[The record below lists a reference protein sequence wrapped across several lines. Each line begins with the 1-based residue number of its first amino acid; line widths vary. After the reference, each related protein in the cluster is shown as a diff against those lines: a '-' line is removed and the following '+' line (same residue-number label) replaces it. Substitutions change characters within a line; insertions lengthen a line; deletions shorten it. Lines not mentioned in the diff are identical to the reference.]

1 MTTMR
6 NMKAVVLAGLALAL
20 GNVAGAPRLEAQTSM
35 PFVVV
40 VHESNPTTTI
50 SRDELSRIFLKK
62 ITVWRT
68 RRPVTVVDQRES
80 SNVREQ
86 FTRTIHHREV
96 SSVASFWQQQIFA
109 GRAVPPA
116 QRTSD
121 ADVMT
126 FVANNPDAIGYVSA
140 GAQLVPGVRAV
151 TVQ

>member
-1 MTTMR
+1 MR
-6 NMKAVVLAGLALAL
+6 TLKVFLAGLALSL
-20 GNVAGAPRLEAQTSM
+20 GTLAGATRLEAQSSL

-40 VHESNPTTTI
+40 VHESNPTTSI

-68 RRPVTVVDQRES
+68 RRPVTVVDQRETAR
-80 SNVREQ
+80 VREQ
-86 FTRTIHHREV
+86 FTRAVHHREV

-121 ADVMT
+121 ADVMA

-140 GAQLVPGVRAV
+140 NATLAPGVKAV
-151 TVQ
+151 VVE

>member
-1 MTTMR
+1 MR
-6 NMKAVVLAGLALAL
+6 NLTVVLAGLALSL
-20 GNVAGAPRLEAQTSM
+20 GSFAGATRLEAQSNTL

-40 VHESNPTTTI
+40 VHESNPTTSI

-68 RRPVTVVDQRES
+68 RHPVAVVDQRETAR
-80 SNVREQ
+80 VREQ
-86 FTRTIHHREV
+86 FTRAVHHREV

-140 GAQLVPGVRAV
+140 GAQLAAGVKTV

>member
-1 MTTMR
+1 MHTL
-6 NMKAVVLAGLALAL
+6 KVVFAGFALSL
-20 GNVAGAPRLEAQTSM
+20 GTIAGATRLEAQSSAL

-40 VHESNPTTTI
+40 VHESNPTTSI

-68 RRPVTVVDQRES
+68 KHTVAVVDQRES
-80 SNVREQ
+80 SRVREQ
-86 FTRTIHHREV
+86 FTRTVHRREV

-121 ADVMT
+121 ADVMA
-126 FVANNPDAIGYVSA
+126 FVANNPDAIGYVSPGTA
-140 GAQLVPGVRAV
+140 LAPGVKAV
-151 TVQ
+151 VVQ

>member
-1 MTTMR
+1 MHTL
-6 NMKAVVLAGLALAL
+6 KVALAAFALSL
-20 GNVAGAPRLEAQTSM
+20 GTIAGATRLEAQSSTL

-40 VHESNPTTTI
+40 VHESNPTTSI

-68 RRPVTVVDQRES
+68 KHTVAVVDQRES
-80 SNVREQ
+80 SRVREQ
-86 FTRTIHHREV
+86 FTRTVHHREV

-121 ADVMT
+121 ADVMS

-140 GAQLVPGVRAV
+140 GTSLVPGVKTV

>member
-1 MTTMR
+1 MR
-6 NMKAVVLAGLALAL
+6 TLSVVLAGLALSLASI
-20 GNVAGAPRLEAQTSM
+20 ASAPRLEAQNTA
-35 PFVVV
+35 FVVV
-40 VHESNPTTTI
+40 VHESNPTTSI

-68 RRPVTVVDQRES
+68 RRPVTVVDQRD
-80 SNVREQ
+80 NTKVREQ
-86 FTRTIHHREV
+86 FTRTVHRREV

-121 ADVMT
+121 AEVLA

-140 GAQLVPGVRAV
+140 GASLVPGVKAV
-151 TVQ
+151 SVQ

>member
-1 MTTMR
+1 MHKLTW
-6 NMKAVVLAGLALAL
+6 VVAGLALSL
-20 GNVAGAPRLEAQTSM
+20 GTVAGAPRLEAQSAQ

-40 VHESNPTTTI
+40 VHESNPVTSI

-68 RRPVTVVDQRES
+68 KRPVTVVDQRES
-80 SNVREQ
+80 SKVREQ
-86 FTRTIHHREV
+86 FTRSVHHREV

-121 ADVMT
+121 ADVMS

-140 GAQLVPGVRAV
+140 GAALAPGLK
-151 TVQ
+151 TVVVE

>member
-1 MTTMR
+1 MR
-6 NMKAVVLAGLALAL
+6 IVTVFFAGLAVAL
-20 GNVAGAPRLEAQTSM
+20 GSIASAPRLEAQDAL

-40 VHESNPTTTI
+40 VHESNQTTAI

-68 RRPVTVVDQRES
+68 KRPVTVVDQRES
-80 SNVREQ
+80 SRVREQ
-86 FTRTIHHREV
+86 FTRAVHHREV

-121 ADVMT
+121 ADVMA
-126 FVANNPDAIGYVSA
+126 FVANNPDAIGYVTP
-140 GAQLVPGVRAV
+140 GTTLVPGVKPV
-151 TVQ
+151 LVQ

>member
-1 MTTMR
+1 MR
-6 NMKAVVLAGLALAL
+6 TIKVVFAGLALLL
-20 GNVAGAPRLEAQTSM
+20 GTIPSAARLEAQASR

-40 VHESNPTTTI
+40 VHESNPTTSI

-62 ITVWRT
+62 ITVWRSKH
-68 RRPVTVVDQRES
+68 PVAVVDQRES
-80 SNVREQ
+80 SSVREQ
-86 FTRTIHHREV
+86 FTRTVHRREV

-121 ADVMT
+121 ADVMS

-140 GAQLVPGVRAV
+140 GTQLVPGVRAV
-151 TVQ
+151 VVQ

>member
-1 MTTMR
+1 MKTMHKLIR
-6 NMKAVVLAGLALAL
+6 VAVCLALSL
-20 GNVAGAPRLEAQTSM
+20 GTVAGAPRLEAQSAE

-40 VHESNPTTTI
+40 VHESNPVTSI

-68 RRPVTVVDQRES
+68 KRPVTVVDQRES
-80 SNVREQ
+80 SKVREQ
-86 FTRTIHHREV
+86 FTRSVHHREV

-121 ADVMT
+121 ADVLS

-140 GAQLVPGVRAV
+140 GASLAPGLKAV
-151 TVQ
+151 VVQ

>member
-1 MTTMR
+1 MHAL
-6 NMKAVVLAGLALAL
+6 KVVLVGLALSL
-20 GNVAGAPRLEAQTSM
+20 GMFAGPTRLEAQSSTL

-40 VHESNPTTTI
+40 VHESNPTSSI

-68 RRPVTVVDQRES
+68 KHTVAVVDQRETS
-80 SNVREQ
+80 KVREQ
-86 FTRTIHHREV
+86 FTRAVHRREV

-121 ADVMT
+121 ADVMA
-126 FVANNPDAIGYVSA
+126 FVANNPDAIGYVSP
-140 GAQLVPGVRAV
+140 GAQLVAGVK
-151 TVQ
+151 TVLVQ

>member
-1 MTTMR
+1 MR
-6 NMKAVVLAGLALAL
+6 NMRVVLLAGLALTL
-20 GNVAGAPRLEAQTSM
+20 GTIADAPRLEAQNARS
-35 PFVVV
+35 FVVV
-40 VHESNPTTTI
+40 VHESNPTTAI

-68 RRPVTVVDQRES
+68 KHPVTVVDQRES

-86 FTRTIHHREV
+86 FTRAIHRREV

-121 ADVMT
+121 ADVMA

-140 GAQLVPGVRAV
+140 GAALTPGVKAV
-151 TVQ
+151 VVQ